1 MAEAGIAAFGA
12 AAGVAIVMAV
22 VAFSLRQ
29 RRPHGPQM
37 EVLLDEQ
44 TATPEP
50 VKEEPTPEPVKEE
63 PKTEEK

>member
-1 MAEAGIAAFGA
+1 
-12 AAGVAIVMAV
+12 

-29 RRPHGPQM
+29 RRPHGSEM
-37 EVLLDEQ
+37 DALLDDQ

-50 VKEEPTPEPVKEE
+50 VKEESTPEPVKEE

>member
-12 AAGVAIVMAV
+12 AAGVAIIMAI

-29 RRPHGPQM
+29 RRPHGPEM
-37 EVLLDEQ
+37 DAEFEEQ

-50 VKEEPTPEPVKEE
+50 AKEE